1 MLMYKYLPTT
11 IDDFDIDP
19 SLLCH
24 HTNMLLI
31 GGEQTGK
38 TTLSNI
44 LVKHY
49 GQHHDHVLYIN
60 NLKEQ
65 GIQYYRTDVKNFCQ
79 TTMKQKIVVIDELD
93 ELSDQIQQIFLNY
106 IDKYGH
112 MVKFIATCKNKQKI
126 IETMYSKFIIVLL
139 KPISIEYIHKKLHHI
154 IEEEQIQIEEDALET
169 IISLSNRQMNSML
182 NYLERYKILNMLI
195 TKEYVVQT
203 HTSHYHDLFET
214 FTKHLFS
221 KKENES
227 IHSIIQLYYQG
238 YSVMD
243 ILDMYYQFIKTSSI
257 EDHYKYCLIK
267 SICKYIIFYN
277 TVHEHQIELVFFVH
291 DCINKISNCSHS
303 CDMTHTSS

>member
-1 MLMYKYLPTT
+1 MMYKYLPKT
-11 IDDFDIDP
+11 IDEFDIDP

-38 TTLSNI
+38 TTLATI
-44 LVKHY
+44 LVNHY
-49 GQHHDHVLYIN
+49 GQDQDHVLYIN

-65 GIQYYRTDVKNFCQ
+65 GIQYFRVDVKNFCQ
-79 TTMKQKIVVIDELD
+79 TTIKHKVIVIDELD

-112 MVKFIATCKNKQKI
+112 TVKFIATCKNKQKI

-139 KPISIEYIHKKLHHI
+139 KPIQLDYINKKINHIVQEEKIDIEPDA
-154 IEEEQIQIEEDALET
+154 IQT
-169 IISLSNRQMNSML
+169 IISLSNHKMNTIL
-182 NYLERYKILNMLI
+182 NYLERYKILNIPI
-195 TKEYVVQT
+195 TKEYIIKT

-214 FTKHLFS
+214 FTKHVFL
-221 KKENES
+221 KKNNECVQC
-227 IHSIIQLYYQG
+227 INQLYVDG

-243 ILDMYYQFIKTSSI
+243 ILDMYYQYIKCSTVQ
-257 EDHYKYCLIK
+257 EPYKYELIK

-277 TVHEHQIELVFFVH
+277 TIHEHQIELIFFVN
-291 DCINKISNCSHS
+291 DCINKISNCSHNY
-303 CDMTHTSS
+303 DTIHKSS

>member
-1 MLMYKYLPTT
+1 MLMYKYLPKT
-11 IDDFDIDP
+11 IEDFDIDP

-44 LVKHY
+44 LIKHY
-49 GQHHDHVLYIN
+49 GQDPDHVLYIN

-139 KPISIEYIHKKLHHI
+139 KPIRLEYIHEKLNHI
-154 IEEEQIQIEEDALET
+154 IQEEKIQITEDALDT

-182 NYLERYKILNMLI
+182 NYLERYKILNMVI
-195 TKEYVVQT
+195 TKDYVIQT
-203 HTSHYHDLFET
+203 HTSHYHELFDT
-214 FTKHLFS
+214 FTQHIFLKNA
-221 KKENES
+221 NEG
-227 IHSIIQLYYQG
+227 IRTIIQLYYHG

-243 ILDMYYQFIKTSSI
+243 ILDMYYHFIKTSSI
-257 EDHYKYCLIK
+257 QDRDKYCLIK

-277 TVHEHQIELVFFVH
+277 TIHEHQIELIFFVN

-303 CDMTHTSS
+303 YDMTHTLS

>member
-1 MLMYKYLPTT
+1 MYKYLPKT
-11 IDDFDIDP
+11 IEDFDIDP

-49 GQHHDHVLYIN
+49 GQHQDHVLYIN

-79 TTMKQKIVVIDELD
+79 TTIKQKIVVIDELD

-139 KPISIEYIHKKLHHI
+139 KPIGLDYIHKKLHHI
-154 IEEEQIQIEEDALET
+154 IQEEQIQIAEDALET

-195 TKEYVVQT
+195 TKEYVIQT

-214 FTKHLFS
+214 FTQQLFL
-221 KKENES
+221 KNENES
-227 IHSIIQLYYQG
+227 ICSIIQLYYKG

-243 ILDMYYQFIKTSSI
+243 ILDMYYQFIKMSSI
-257 EDHYKYCLIK
+257 EDHYKYGLIK

-277 TVHEHQIELVFFVH
+277 TIHEHQIELVFFVH
-291 DCINKISNCSHS
+291 DCINKISSCSHS
-303 CDMTHTSS
+303 CDMKHTLS